1 MLQFDIIMV
10 FWTEW
15 LLFAPS
21 VCICFL
27 ISEEIHLNHS
37 KTGQRSML
45 EGSIWKGIASFAV
58 PIFFGNLFQQLYNT
72 ADTLIVGNFI
82 GKEALAAVSSSGN
95 LIFMIIGLLN
105 GMAMGAGVIIAKFY
119 GAKDNKSL
127 SIAVHTDLA
136 FGFIAGV
143 VLTVFGVI
151 MTPHILRWM
160 GTPEN
165 VLPNSIA
172 YFRTYFFG
180 VTAVFIYNVA
190 TGILQAVGD
199 SRHPLYYLIISSI
212 INVVLDLLFVGVM
225 GMGVVSAAAAT
236 VISQAVSAILCLRRL
251 IRSNDVYK
259 VTPRKIRINGT
270 MLRSIVRFGLPSGIQ
285 NSLIGFANVM
295 VQTNINAFGSDAM
308 AGCGSYSKVE
318 GFAFLPITCFAM
330 ALSTFVSQNLGAKQ
344 YDRVRQGTRFGIITS
359 VVLAEL
365 VGVIIWTLA
374 PFLISLFNSDPDV
387 CAYGIRQARTI
398 ALFYCL
404 LAASHCFA
412 GIFRG
417 AGRAFVPMLIMM
429 VCWCIIR
436 VTFITIAVPYF
447 NSIGVVFFAYP
458 LTWTLSTV
466 TFIIY
471 FFTADWIHTFDRLE
485 AKEHT

>member
-1 MLQFDIIMV
+1 MHH
-10 FWTEW
+10 
-15 LLFAPS
+15 
-21 VCICFL
+21 
-27 ISEEIHLNHS
+27 IHHTHHMHHGAA
-37 KTGQRSML
+37 KQRSML
-45 EGSIWKGIASFAV
+45 EGSIWKGIVSFAV

-105 GMAMGAGVIIAKFY
+105 GMAMGAGVIIAKYF
-119 GAKDNKSL
+119 GAKDNANL
-127 SIAVHTDLA
+127 STAVHTDLA
-136 FGFIAGV
+136 FSVIAGL
-143 VLTVFGVI
+143 VLTVVGVVF
-151 MTPHILRWM
+151 TPHILRWM

-199 SRHPLYYLIISSI
+199 SRHPLYYLIISSL

-225 GMGVVSAAAAT
+225 GFGVASAAAAT
-236 VISQAVSAILCLRRL
+236 VISQAVSAVLCLRRL
-251 IRSNDVYK
+251 IRSDDVYK
-259 VTPRKIRINGT
+259 VSPRKIRINGF
-270 MLRSIVRFGLPSGIQ
+270 MLRQIVRFGLPSGVQ

-295 VQTNINAFGSDAM
+295 VQTNINSFGADAM
-308 AGCGSYSKVE
+308 AGCGSYSKIE

-330 ALSTFVSQNLGAKQ
+330 ALATFVSQNLGAKQ
-344 YDRVRQGTRFGIITS
+344 YDRVKRGSRFGIATS
-359 VVLAEL
+359 VILAEL
-365 VGVIIWTLA
+365 VGVLIWLCA
-374 PFLISLFNSDPDV
+374 PFLIALFNSDPDV
-387 CAYGIRQARTI
+387 CAFGIRQARTE

-404 LAASHCFA
+404 LAMSHCFA

-429 VCWCIIR
+429 ICWCLIR
-436 VTFITIAVPYF
+436 VTYISIAVPYF
-447 NSIGVVFFAYP
+447 RDIVIVFSGYP
-458 LTWTLSTV
+458 ITWFLSSV
-466 TFIIY
+466 IFIIY
-471 FFTADWIHTFDRLE
+471 YFRADWIHTFDRLDE
-485 AKEHT
+485 KAHR